1 MASDPQLE
9 LRVSRLENDRDSMY
23 ELLTGVIATQQEH
36 TLRFVKIDSRF
47 DKMDDRLGN
56 MDDRLGKMDDR
67 LDKMD
72 DRFDKMDDRFDN
84 IDDRL
89 GNIGTTL
96 TEVVR
101 RLPNPS

>member
-23 ELLTGVIATQQEH
+23 DLLTGVITTQQEH
-36 TLRFVKIDSRF
+36 TLRFD
-47 DKMDDRLGN
+47 
-56 MDDRLGKMDDR
+56 KMDDR

-72 DRFDKMDDRFDN
+72 DRFDK

-89 GNIGTTL
+89 GTIDDQLGTIETTL
-96 TEVVR
+96 TEIVR
-101 RLPNPS
+101 RLPDPS

>member
-23 ELLTGVIATQQEH
+23 DLLTGVIATQQEH
-36 TLRFVKIDSRF
+36 TLRFD
-47 DKMDDRLGN
+47 
-56 MDDRLGKMDDR
+56 KMDDR

-72 DRFDKMDDRFDN
+72 NRFDK

-89 GNIGTTL
+89 GTIDDRLGTIDDRLGTIETTL
-96 TEVVR
+96 TEIVR
-101 RLPNPS
+101 RLPDPS

>member
-23 ELLTGVIATQQEH
+23 DLLTGVIATQQEH
-36 TLRFVKIDSRF
+36 TLRFD
-47 DKMDDRLGN
+47 
-56 MDDRLGKMDDR
+56 KMDDR

-72 DRFDKMDDRFDN
+72 NRFDK

-89 GNIGTTL
+89 GTIDDRLGTIETTL
-96 TEVVR
+96 TEIVR
-101 RLPNPS
+101 RLPDPS